1 MKKLFLIVL
10 AVAGLAVCSCNN
22 NKQELQDAQSEN
34 ARLSDRI
41 ATQQELQDSLLTL
54 FNDISDGM
62 AQIKDLEKIIS
73 TPTDLSSE
81 SSARKDQIKNDMMAI
96 QQALQERR
104 QRLEQLE
111 RQLSMISGEKKELL
125 RTIENLKA
133 QIADQQTEIAT
144 LTNQLASANIKIEQ
158 LGTEVASLNTAVDS
172 LNTNLASEQKARQ
185 EVEAQ
190 NVKLDAEANVCYYA
204 IGTGKELKARNIIES
219 GFLRKTKI
227 MKGDFDESYFT
238 SADRRTLTSIN
249 THAKKAEVMT
259 GQPKET
265 YQIVEENGQKVLKI
279 TNPTRFW
286 QTSNFLVIKVD

>member
-1 MKKLFLIVL
+1 MKKLFLISL
-10 AVAGLAVCSCNN
+10 AVVGLTMTSCNDTKRQLEN
-22 NKQELQDAQSEN
+22 AQEEN
-34 ARLSDRI
+34 ARLSERV

-73 TPTDLSSE
+73 APTDLSSE
-81 SSARKDQIKNDMMAI
+81 SNSRKQQIKNDMLAI

-111 RQLSMISGEKKELL
+111 KQLANMSGEKQQLI

-144 LTNQLASANIKIEQ
+144 LTNQLASANIQIEQ
-158 LGTEVASLNTAVDS
+158 LGTEVANLNTTVEA
-172 LNTNLASEQKARQ
+172 LNTDLATEQQARQ
-185 EVEAQ
+185 EVEADRAR
-190 NVKLDAEANVCYYA
+190 LDAEAHACYYA
-204 IGTGKELKARNIIES
+204 IGTDKELKARNIIES

-238 SADRRTLTSIN
+238 TADRRTLTKIN
-249 THAKKAEVMT
+249 THSSKAEVMT
-259 GQPKET
+259 GQPKDS
-265 YQIVEENGQKVLKI
+265 YQIVDEGGQQVLKI
-279 TNPTRFW
+279 TNPNRFW
-286 QTSNFLVIKVD
+286 QTSNFLVIKVK